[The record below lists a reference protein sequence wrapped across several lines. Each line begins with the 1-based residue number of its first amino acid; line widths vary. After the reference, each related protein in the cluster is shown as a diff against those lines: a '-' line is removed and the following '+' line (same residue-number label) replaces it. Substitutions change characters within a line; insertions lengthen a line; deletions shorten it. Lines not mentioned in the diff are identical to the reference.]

1 MSDVFISYSRKDIAF
16 ARLLHSALK
25 DNGLETWIDWQ
36 DIPPSA
42 DWLAEVYE
50 AIEGSDSFIFI
61 ISPTSVDS
69 EICSLEIAHAAKNN
83 KRLIPIVIGDI
94 DAGIVPPKLAALNW
108 IFFKEGD
115 AAFQQASQDL
125 VTAIQVDQAWVK
137 RHTRLQTRALEWGRS
152 KQEGG
157 YLLRGRELVEAE
169 AWLAQAAEKD
179 PQPTALQTQ
188 YILVSRSASTRRQ
201 RVTLGA
207 VLAGLVLAIALGVVA
222 WTQRNLAVSEGHV
235 RATAEANAIA
245 EANQR
250 ATAQAEAVAE
260 SHARA
265 TAEAEAID
273 EAWARATA
281 QVEAEE
287 QRDEAQ
293 RQSVIALSKSLSMQ
307 ALAQME
313 VQPDLAALLS
323 AEAYSLDD
331 NLQTRGALL
340 TVVTSGSEISSRYL
354 HHYSTWV
361 SSVAFSPDGR
371 YLASSGLSGGV
382 KLWDTASGTVVDEG
396 VGGDSRCVAFSPD
409 GKLLAAEA
417 TGAIIVWDVTDDG
430 LENLR
435 EIAPLR
441 TIGDSIAFNPDG
453 KTIVAAG
460 EDGSIT
466 LWDVVGERQI
476 GSPLKGHTGEVD
488 SVTYSPDGRYIAS
501 SREDDSVVLWD
512 ARNRQ
517 LLRHLANPNPSPG
530 DSVGFTGSRNV
541 AFSPDSTV
549 VAAGFSDGTIHL
561 WYTASGQSVREPLAF
576 HQKRVFS
583 VAFSPDGSTLAS
595 GCSDDTLILWNL
607 ESGQPRYAP
616 FTEHKDAILSLA
628 FSATGGQLATASMD
642 TDIILWELGR
652 GMLPNLH
659 TASILSLAFSPDNQ
673 TLASSSEDG
682 SIRFWDAASGQAAG
696 EPITGLEANQVG
708 LVFSPDGSL
717 LASAGGSSTIHILDV
732 QSRSEKDV
740 IISPNTGGITAMA
753 FSPDGT
759 LLASGDWDGKV
770 VLSNVASAQVQGSFQ
785 AHSKNIFDL
794 QFSPDGQFVYSASL
808 DDDIH
813 IWDLQQNGSSRFP
826 LTCTGNPG
834 FSMSFSPDAQY
845 LATSSAG
852 PNWNDVILFDSTT
865 GVAVFEPLVGHTEGV
880 LAQVFGAGSE
890 VLASGGVDQTIR
902 LWDVAS
908 GQAIGSPLMAHNA
921 SITHMAFSQ
930 DGKWLASAA
939 GEEAIRL
946 WDMDPQSWHARACL
960 LANRNMTEEEWSFYV
975 GETAYE
981 KTCANL
987 P

>member
-16 ARLLHSALK
+16 ARLLHGALK

-94 DAGIVPPKLAALNW
+94 DAGVVPPKLAALNW
-108 IFFKEGD
+108 IFFQDGD
-115 AAFQQASQDL
+115 EAFQQASQDL
-125 VTAIQVDQAWVK
+125 ITAIQVDQAWVK
-137 RHTRLQTRALEWGRS
+137 RHTRLQTRALEWERS
-152 KQEGG
+152 EQEGG

-169 AWLAQAAEKD
+169 TWLTQSAEKD

-188 YILVSRSASTRRQ
+188 YILESRCASTRRQ
-201 RVTLGA
+201 RITLGA
-207 VLAGLVLAIALGVVA
+207 VAAGMVVALLLGIVA
-222 WTQRNLAVSEGHV
+222 WTQRNRAVSEGHV

-265 TAEAEAID
+265 TAEAEAVD
-273 EAWARATA
+273 EAQARATA
-281 QVEAEE
+281 QVEAEA

-293 RQSVIALSKSLSMQ
+293 RQSDIALSRSLSMQ
-307 ALAQME
+307 ALTQME

-323 AEAYSLDD
+323 AEAFSLDD
-331 NLQTRGALL
+331 NIQTRGALL
-340 TVVTSGSEISSRYL
+340 TVVTSGSEVSSRYI

-382 KLWDTASGTVVDEG
+382 KLWDAAAGTLVDEG

-417 TGAIIVWDVTDDG
+417 TGAIIVWDVTGDG

-435 EIAPLR
+435 EVAPLR
-441 TIGDSIAFNPDG
+441 TVGDSIAFSPDG

-466 LWDVVGERQI
+466 LWDVAGERQI
-476 GSPLKGHTGEVD
+476 GSPLKGHTDEVD
-488 SVTYSPDGRYIAS
+488 SVAYSPDGRYIAS
-501 SREDDSVVLWD
+501 SREDDSVILWD

-517 LLRHLANPNPSPG
+517 LLRRLANPNPNPG
-530 DSVGFTGSRNV
+530 ESVGFTGSRNV

-549 VAAGFSDGTIHL
+549 VAAGFGDGTVHL
-561 WYTASGQSVREPLAF
+561 WYTASGQSIREPLAV
-576 HQKRVFS
+576 HTKRVFS
-583 VAFSPDGSTLAS
+583 VAFSPDGGTLAS
-595 GCSDDTLILWNL
+595 ACYDDSLILWDL
-607 ESGQPRYAP
+607 ENGEPRYPP
-616 FTEHKDAILSLA
+616 FTEHKDAILGLA
-628 FSATGGQLATASMD
+628 FSPSGGQLATGSMD
-642 TDIILWELGR
+642 TDIILWELDHGKF
-652 GMLPNLH
+652 PNLH
-659 TASILSLAFSPDNQ
+659 SDAILSLAFSPDNRL
-673 TLASSSEDG
+673 LATSAKDG
-682 SIRFWDAASGQAAG
+682 SIRFWDADSTAASGA
-696 EPITGLEANQVG
+696 PVTNLESKHSN

-717 LASAGGSSTIHILDV
+717 LASTGESADIHLWNV
-732 QSRSEKDV
+732 QTRNLVRV
-740 IISPNTGGITAMA
+740 IETSNADMITAMA
-753 FSPDGT
+753 FSPDGSSI
-759 LLASGDWDGKV
+759 ASGDFDGLV
-770 VLSNVASAQVQGSFQ
+770 ELSEVATAYGINSLQ
-785 AHSKNIFDL
+785 AHSGYIFAL
-794 QFSPDGQFVYSASL
+794 GFSADGQVLYSASM
-808 DDDIH
+808 DDDVLS
-813 IWDLQQNGSSRFP
+813 WDLEQNSLGRST
-826 LTCTGNPG
+826 LTSTGNPG
-834 FSMSFSPDAQY
+834 FTMQFSPDAQY

-852 PNWNDVILFDSTT
+852 PNWNDVILFNTNS
-865 GVAVFEPLVGHTEGV
+865 GEALFEPLVGHTDGV
-880 LAQVFGAGSE
+880 LALAFEAGNS
-890 VLASGGVDQTIR
+890 VLASAGVDQTIR

-908 GQAIGSPLMAHNA
+908 GQAIGAPLSGHNA
-921 SITHMAFSQ
+921 AVMALAFSQ
-930 DGKWLASAA
+930 DGKWLASTSEA
-939 GEEAIRL
+939 GPVRI
-946 WDMDPQSWHARACL
+946 WDMDPLSWRARACL
-960 LANRNMTEEEWSFYV
+960 LANRSMTEEEWSFYV
-975 GETAYE
+975 GDSPYRV
-981 KTCANL
+981 TC

>member
-16 ARLLHSALK
+16 ARLLHGALK

-61 ISPTSVDS
+61 ISPTSVGS
-69 EICSLEIAHAAKNN
+69 EICSLEIAHATKNN

-94 DAGIVPPKLAALNW
+94 DASVVPPRLATLNW
-108 IFFKEGD
+108 IFFKEED
-115 AAFQQASQDL
+115 AAFQKASQEL
-125 VTAIQVDQAWVK
+125 ITAIQVDQAWVK
-137 RHTRLQTRALEWGRS
+137 RHTRLQTRALEWERS
-152 KQEGG
+152 EQEGG

-169 AWLAQAAEKD
+169 AWLAQTAEKD

-188 YILVSRSASTRRQ
+188 YIIASRSASTRRQ
-201 RVTLGA
+201 RVTMGA
-207 VLAGLVLAIALGVVA
+207 VLVGLVLAVALGVVA

-265 TAEAEAID
+265 TAEVEAID
-273 EAWARATA
+273 EAQARATA
-281 QVEAEE
+281 QVEAEA

-293 RQSVIALSKSLSMQ
+293 RQSDIALSKSLSMQ

-340 TVVTSGSEISSRYL
+340 TVVTGGSEVSSRYL
-354 HHYSTWV
+354 HYYSTWV

-382 KLWDTASGTVVDEG
+382 KLWDAALGTLIDEG

-409 GKLLAAEA
+409 GELLAAEA
-417 TGAIIVWDVTDDG
+417 TGAIIVWDVTEAG

-441 TIGDSIAFNPDG
+441 TVGDSIAFSPDG
-453 KTIVAAG
+453 ETIIAAG

-466 LWDVVGERQI
+466 FWDVAGERQI
-476 GSPLKGHTGEVD
+476 GSPLRGHDGEVD
-488 SVTYSPDGRYIAS
+488 SVAFSPDGRYIAS
-501 SREDDSVVLWD
+501 SSGDDSVILWD
-512 ARNRQ
+512 ARNRR
-517 LLRHLANPNPSPG
+517 LIRRLANPNPNPG
-530 DSVGFTGSRNV
+530 DTMGFTGSRNV

-561 WYTASGQSVREPLAF
+561 WHTASGQSVREPLAV
-576 HQKRVFS
+576 HEKRVFS
-583 VAFSPDGSTLAS
+583 VAFSPDGKTLAS
-595 GCSDDTLILWNL
+595 GCYDDTLILWDL
-607 ESGQPRYAP
+607 DSGEPRYTP
-616 FTEHKDAILSLA
+616 FTEHKDSILGLA
-628 FSATGGQLATASMD
+628 FSPSGGQLATASMD
-642 TDIILWELGR
+642 NDIILWDLGQ
-652 GMLPNLH
+652 GLLPDLH
-659 TASILSLAFSPDNQ
+659 SGSILSLAFSPDNK
-673 TLASSSEDG
+673 TLASSAEDG
-682 SIRFWDAASGQAAG
+682 SIRFWDAAISQVDG
-696 EPITGLEANQVG
+696 EPITGLEANQTN

-717 LASAGGSSTIHILDV
+717 LVSAGGDSTIHILYV
-732 QSRSEKDV
+732 QRRSEKDV
-740 IISPNTGGITAMA
+740 IISPNTGGITTMA

-759 LLASGDWDGKV
+759 SLASGDWNGKV
-770 VLSNVASAQVQGSFQ
+770 VLSDVASAQVQGSLQ

-794 QFSPDGQFVYSASL
+794 QYSPDGQFIYSASL
-808 DDDIH
+808 DDEIH
-813 IWDLQQNGSSRFP
+813 IWDLQQNGSSRLP

-834 FSMSFSPDAQY
+834 YSMSFSPDAQF

-852 PNWNDVILFDSTT
+852 PNWNDVILFESAT

-880 LAQVFGAGSE
+880 LAQEFGAGSE

-908 GQAIGSPLMAHNA
+908 GQAIGSPLTAHNA
-921 SITHMAFSQ
+921 SITYLAFSL

-939 GEEAIRL
+939 GEGPIRL
-946 WDMDPQSWHARACL
+946 WDMDPQSWHVRACL
-960 LANRNMTEEEWSFYV
+960 LANRNLTEEEWSFYV
-975 GETAYE
+975 GDTPYRETCP
-981 KTCANL
+981 TL